1 MAKDTGLVEH
11 RPPNGSKTK
20 SKKIRKPKKEGSTGL
35 PDSPNPDKTSL
46 SSLSSSLISQED
58 DFLANDTTDGMGTS
72 LQNLRLE
79 FQDNETDES
88 QGVLLNE
95 ILFLLKSERD
105 SFLDL

>member
-20 SKKIRKPKKEGSTGL
+20 SKKIRKSKKEGLTGL
-35 PDSPNPDKTSL
+35 ADPDKTSL

-88 QGVLLNE
+88 QGVLLNK
-95 ILFLLKSERD
+95 I
-105 SFLDL
+105 